1 MSVRFQCP
9 ECGKS
14 LKAREE
20 DAGRQTA
27 CSRCGTRLTIPAAT
41 AAAQIAS
48 AVDGADAASTATVF
62 SPDEDEPLLS
72 LPIAK
77 RSEDLID
84 MTAMVD
90 IVFFLLIFFL
100 VTTLQAV
107 LAVINLPTPQAAGGT
122 ASANRSLAEYEQDP
136 DYVMVKIEED
146 DSIWVEEEQ
155 VFNDQE
161 LRVRLRSAGDKL
173 GRPPSVL
180 VVGNADATNISAVRV
195 FDACAYAKVKNVS
208 FLVQE
213 GGTEQ

>member
-9 ECGKS
+9 QCGKS

-20 DAGRQTA
+20 DAGRTTA
-27 CSRCGTRLTIPAAT
+27 CSRCGTRIAIPGSAVAAPAAE
-41 AAAQIAS
+41 A
-48 AVDGADAASTATVF
+48 ADAASSATVF
-62 SPDEDEPLLS
+62 SPDEDEPILA
-72 LPIAK
+72 LPTAK
-77 RSEDLID
+77 GPEDLID

-100 VTTLQAV
+100 VTSLQAV
-107 LAVINLPTPQAAGGT
+107 LAVINLPTPQAASGT
-122 ASANRSLAEYEQDP
+122 ASANRTVADYEQDP

-146 DSIWVEEEQ
+146 DSIWVEDEQ

-173 GRPPSVL
+173 GRPPSIL

-213 GGTEQ
+213 GGTEP